1 METNPQKSTSLYNN
15 ISKTGYRALFIL
27 MQLIESPKTREELI
41 SIATKDSIIN
51 KGLSKDTITNTINLL
66 KKAGCIISRPT
77 IKTDNK
83 YVLKSH
89 PFSAHFSQNEANA
102 LLDFRK
108 SIISLGD
115 WEALVLIDRLYS
127 KIAIYAP
134 NEEFKNA
141 LLYNSPLNHV
151 NHNILRLI
159 NISKEKLINIKY
171 KSPKY
176 GVEDFDIIP
185 HFITMDNEK
194 LYVWCYNFKYE
205 ETSFLRIDRILSI
218 NSLTFDKEI
227 AKSKDKF
234 DELQFQAKFGLKGVS
249 ALTYIEGVGEKI
261 IEENINDEY
270 PLKIEVLVKD
280 KFNFI
285 QRILSYGTDCKLL
298 EPQGLKTELIN
309 TLKEMKGNYKK

>member
-1 METNPQKSTSLYNN
+1 MEPNPIKSNRLYNN
-15 ISKTGYRALFIL
+15 ISKTGYRALFVL
-27 MQLIESPKTREELI
+27 MQLIDAPKTREELI
-41 SIATKDSIIN
+41 KLTKNDPIIN
-51 KGLSKDTITNTINLL
+51 KGLSKDTITNTMNLL

-77 IKTDNK
+77 IKTQNK

-89 PFSAHFSQNEANA
+89 PFSAHLSKDEATA

-108 SIISLGD
+108 NIISLGD
-115 WEALVLIDRLYS
+115 WETLILVNRLYS
-127 KIAIYAP
+127 KIAHYAP

-141 LLYNSPLNHV
+141 LIYNNPLSKIN
-151 NHNILRLI
+151 NNILRLI

-194 LYVWCYNFKYE
+194 LYVWCYNFKYS

-234 DELQFQAKFGLKGVS
+234 DDFQFNAKFELKGIS
-249 ALTYIEGVGEKI
+249 ALMYMEGIGEKI
-261 IEENINDEY
+261 INEKPDDEY

-285 QRILSYGTDCKLL
+285 QRILSYGTDCRLL
-298 EPQGLKTELIN
+298 EPQNLKTEVIN
-309 TLKEMKGNYKK
+309 LLKQMKGNYQK